1 LVHTKL
7 EVICFTTTCQY
18 ESGFVQY
25 TAKGASVG
33 ILNIAPTMSY
43 SLGFFPI
50 FGEFV
55 IKSEIVLSVMQGKY

>member
-1 LVHTKL
+1 M
-7 EVICFTTTCQY
+7 
-18 ESGFVQY
+18 
-25 TAKGASVG
+25 
-33 ILNIAPTMSY
+33 LNIAPTLGY